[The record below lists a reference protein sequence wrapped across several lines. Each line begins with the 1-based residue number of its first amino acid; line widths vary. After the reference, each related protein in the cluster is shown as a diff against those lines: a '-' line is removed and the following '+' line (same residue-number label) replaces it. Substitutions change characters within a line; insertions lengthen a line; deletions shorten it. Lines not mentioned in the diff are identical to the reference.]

1 LPTTTFSPQ
10 TIFLTQFEKH
20 YYFTA
25 YWFSLSLFVCFLS
38 YLHTRTYID
47 PIRKVAMER
56 QT

>member
-1 LPTTTFSPQ
+1 LPTTTFFPQ

-20 YYFTA
+20 YFTA